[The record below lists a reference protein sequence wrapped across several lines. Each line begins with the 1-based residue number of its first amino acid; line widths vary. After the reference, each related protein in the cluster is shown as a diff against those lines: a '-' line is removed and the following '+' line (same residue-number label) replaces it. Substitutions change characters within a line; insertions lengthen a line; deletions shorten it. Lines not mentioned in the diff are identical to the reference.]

1 MEAGLNLYSLHKLIK
16 EPEEYREVCR
26 KVKEMGYSYAQYSG
40 RPLEPELIRDVQD
53 ETGLTIVLTHVPMER
68 ILDDTQKL
76 MEDHAVF
83 GCRNI
88 GLGGLSRSILLDESQ
103 LLKTLER
110 LNEAGRVMAENGFKF
125 FYHNHNSEFFKMP
138 NGQCVLDYMI
148 ENCPKINF
156 TADTYWI
163 QYGGGDVQA
172 YLKKMAGRIGC
183 IHLKDYCT
191 VMGED
196 NRFRPQFAPVGEGN
210 LDFTAIVPVAKASG
224 TEYFLVEQDDAGDYE
239 DPMAQ
244 VRSSIDYIR
253 SVL

>member
-1 MEAGLNLYSLHKLIK
+1 MEAGLNLFSLHKLIK
-16 EPEEYREVCR
+16 EPEEYRETCR

-40 RPLEPELIRDVQD
+40 RALEPELIRDVQ
-53 ETGLTIVLTHVPMER
+53 EEVGLPIVLTHVPMDR

-88 GLGGLSRSILLDESQ
+88 GLGGISRSILLDDEQ
-103 LLKTLER
+103 CKEAMAK
-110 LNEAGRVMAENGFKF
+110 LNEAGRVMADNGFKF
-125 FYHNHNSEFFKMP
+125 FYHNHHNEFFKLS
-138 NGQCVLDYMI
+138 NGQCVIDYML
-148 ENCPKINF
+148 ENCPYINF

-163 QYGGGDVQA
+163 QYGGGDVLK
-172 YLKKMAGRIGC
+172 YLKKMTGRIGC
-183 IHLKDYCT
+183 IHLKDYRIST
-191 VMGED
+191 D
-196 NRFRPQFAPVGEGN
+196 ADKKLIPQFAPVGEGN
-210 LDFTAIVPVAKASG
+210 LDFSDIVRVAKEAG
-224 TEYFLVEQDDAGDYE
+224 TEYFLVEQDDATEYD

>member
-16 EPEEYREVCR
+16 EPEEYRDICH

-40 RPLEPELIRDVQD
+40 RPLEPELIRSVQE
-53 ETGLTIVLTHVPMER
+53 ETGLTIVLTHVPIER
-68 ILDDTQKL
+68 ILDDTHKL

-88 GLGGLSRSILLDESQ
+88 GLGGLPRAILLDESK
-103 LLKTLER
+103 LLETLAK

-125 FYHNHNSEFFKMP
+125 FYHNHNNEFYKLS
-138 NGQCVLDYMI
+138 NGQCIMDYMI
-148 ENCPKINF
+148 ENCPYINF

-163 QYGGGDVQA
+163 QYGGGDVRS
-172 YLKKMAGRIGC
+172 YLEKMDGRIGC
-183 IHLKDYCT
+183 IHLKDYRT
-191 VMGED
+191 VIGED

-210 LDFTAIVPVAKASG
+210 LDFAAIVPVAKASG

-239 DPMAQ
+239 DPLAQ

-253 SVL
+253 GKL